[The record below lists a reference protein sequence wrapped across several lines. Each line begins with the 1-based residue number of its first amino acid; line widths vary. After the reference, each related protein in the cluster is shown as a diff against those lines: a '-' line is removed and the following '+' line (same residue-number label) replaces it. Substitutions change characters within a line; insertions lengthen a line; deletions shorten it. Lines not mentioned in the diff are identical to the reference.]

1 MEQLVIN
8 INPFIL
14 TQNYFVIKDNK
25 ITETGN
31 FQLKNINNIVFSHK
45 NLEKVTFCGNK
56 NFITKFLES
65 ITLFSLN
72 VKNSNTAISIQK
84 HDLQPESIEFIAFH
98 KKEAVFCKTASN
110 GFIYESTGSYSIFVP
125 HSGQNLGI
133 LPSAGL

>member
-45 NLEKVTFCGNK
+45 NLERVTFCGNK
-56 NFITKFLES
+56 NFIIKFVES
-65 ITLFSLN
+65 LKEEELRRYN
-72 VKNSNTAISIQK
+72 KNTISYEI
-84 HDLQPESIEFIAFH
+84 
-98 KKEAVFCKTASN
+98 KERSDV
-110 GFIYESTGSYSIFVP
+110 
-125 HSGQNLGI
+125 
-133 LPSAGL
+133 